1 MVCNF
6 WKNFPV
12 FSIIFLFF
20 EISSFSLSFFLSL
33 TNILWNSVTTFRHRS
48 YQTDVKSSH
57 IGQQS
62 SRAVC
67 CRRLMFSFFF
77 QQRSDKDCRGKINLY
92 SPGFTKKIMCNCI
105 YSLKYTNYSIRKN
118 KMWKARS
125 EEVSWMHFEWKKLR
139 YISKTHLG
147 VSLWLIRVCQKKK
160 HCK

>member
-1 MVCNF
+1 MQFLEKFSRFFHNF
-6 WKNFPV
+6 L
-12 FSIIFLFF
+12 SFF

-77 QQRSDKDCRGKINLY
+77 QQRSGKDGRGKINLY

-105 YSLKYTNYSIRKN
+105 YSLKYTNYSIRKI
-118 KMWKARS
+118 KRGKQGARRWVGCILS
-125 EEVSWMHFEWKKLR
+125 EKNYVTFPKRIW
-139 YISKTHLG
+139 
-147 VSLWLIRVCQKKK
+147 V
-160 HCK
+160 